1 MPNLLWNPH
10 SFNVRGLCTVFI
22 VIIQLR
28 GKITI
33 PFASQLTLGRCIS
46 LRLAVT
52 IICLPVHS
60 NLLRR

>member
-1 MPNLLWNPH
+1 
-10 SFNVRGLCTVFI
+10 VFI